1 MLDSL
6 RKYASSWVAQLLM
19 GILVLSFGVWGVSDI
34 FTGFRSNDVA
44 RVGSTEI
51 TVTDFQRDYNAMIQ
65 SVSRQIGQD
74 LTPDQAR
81 QAGIPGQVIGRLVN
95 QATLDN
101 AAGKMGLGI
110 SDGLLATKIA
120 SDPQFVS
127 TTGKFDRNYLEQI
140 IRSMGFTDDDFIV
153 NQRRDYVRNQL
164 AQAFAGGLAAP
175 DTYLRAVHDFSSE
188 LRTVSYV
195 ILAAPAASAI
205 PDPGDTDLTAYFN
218 AHKATWNAPE
228 VRAVSYFSLSPSDA
242 ARTDDVTDDDAK
254 KAYDAQPDR
263 FSTPE
268 KRDVQQ
274 VVFKDR
280 AEADQV
286 ATALAGGKTFDQL
299 LTDRK
304 LTPAD
309 VDLGVVTKDKIV
321 DPAIASAAFALAV
334 NAVSPVV
341 EGQFGP
347 AILRVTSITPAT
359 VTPFDQAKDGLKKEL
374 AQQRAVADIG
384 NMHDAIED
392 ARAAGGTLA
401 DAAAKYSLKVVAIP
415 SVDAQGNDA
424 DGKSVPTLPTGLV
437 AAAFQSDVGLQ
448 NDPLQPD
455 SSSYVWYDVTAVTAP
470 RERPLAEVRDRVVAS
485 WKDAERTKQLDA
497 SAAALKTRLDNK
509 EDLATVAA
517 SLGLTVKTADK
528 LTRLAKPSGD
538 LSADALGA
546 TFASQKGA
554 AAVAN
559 GTDPMSRLVLVVEDI
574 VVPPFVVGSPEV
586 AQAQQTLDNQLTNAF
601 LNLYVAQL
609 QSQANVKFNQL
620 ALQQA
625 LGVTDTTTN

>member
-6 RKYASSWVAQLLM
+6 RKYANSWVAQLLM

-95 QATLDN
+95 HATLDN

-175 DTYLRAVHDFSSE
+175 DTYLRAVQDFSSE

-195 ILAAPAASAI
+195 ILTAPAASAI

-228 VRAVSYFSLSPSDA
+228 VRAVSYFSLSPTDA

-268 KRDVQQ
+268 KRDVEQ

-286 ATALAGGKTFDQL
+286 ATALSGGKTFDQL

-401 DAAAKYSLKVVAIP
+401 DAAAKYSLKVVAIA

-424 DGKSVPTLPTGLV
+424 DGKPVTTLPTGLV

-470 RERPLAEVRDRVVAS
+470 RERPLAEVHDRVVAS

-517 SLGLTVKTADK
+517 SLGLAVKTTDK

-559 GTDPMSRLVLVVEDI
+559 GPDPMSRLVLVVEDI
-574 VVPPFVVGSPEV
+574 VVPPFVVGSPEL